1 MKKRVA
7 VEREVDLEAFG
18 EWATGMDMTTECH
31 LKAEQI
37 SGDYA
42 ELNPDVS
49 ISADFFFLVVLCKFN
64 VKDCKDAQNTHTST
78 YTSTHTIKTQYFLGS
93 WNFFLLQ

>member
-49 ISADFFFLVVLCKFN
+49 ISADFFFF
-64 VKDCKDAQNTHTST
+64 
-78 YTSTHTIKTQYFLGS
+78 
-93 WNFFLLQ
+93 

>member
-7 VEREVDLEAFG
+7 VEREVDVEALG
-18 EWATGMDMTTECH
+18 EWATGMDMTAECH
-31 LKAEQI
+31 LRAEQI

-49 ISADFFFLVVLCKFN
+49 ISADFFFF
-64 VKDCKDAQNTHTST
+64 
-78 YTSTHTIKTQYFLGS
+78 
-93 WNFFLLQ
+93 